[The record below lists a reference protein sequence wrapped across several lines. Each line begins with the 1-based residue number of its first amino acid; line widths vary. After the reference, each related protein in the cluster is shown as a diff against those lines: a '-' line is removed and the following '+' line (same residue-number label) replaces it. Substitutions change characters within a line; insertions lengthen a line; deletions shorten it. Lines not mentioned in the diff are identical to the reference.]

1 MDTEMKGKASSI
13 DSLSSMLGAGDTRH
27 AMFPYDHWK
36 TVCESGL
43 FQWMTDTTIPKSS
56 AIQKTIEGLEHL
68 GEVCHD
74 SGFTFSVVTHLA
86 STITALAKFGSAEL
100 KARYMPQLL
109 SGELI
114 GAHAISEPAA
124 GSDAL
129 SMATT
134 AADHGDY
141 FLLNGH
147 KAFVTNGAVA
157 DVIVV
162 YAKTSTQGTAD
173 SVSAFL
179 LETASEGVELGP
191 EIAKVGLHTSPL
203 CELKLTNCKV
213 AKQNM
218 IGRLGAGFFILSH
231 VMQREIL
238 FSFITNVG
246 EMKRR
251 LLRCV
256 NYVNERNQFGVPIGS
271 FQSVSNKIA
280 DMKIR
285 YELSRQWLYHI
296 ASLMGA
302 NKDITSEIAI
312 AKVFVSENALATS
325 IDALHLHGGYGYV
338 AANGLGEE
346 VCNALAGPIYSGTND
361 IQRGRIASMLGVATQ
376 RKTRFSAGQ
385 PANDKTLAPTD
396 LQPAE
401 KGGGQVSELF
411 DYHHAEIQ
419 KFVRA
424 AVGEQPVD
432 DRDIAV
438 RLYYA
443 VRDQINYEVFA
454 TDISAQGLKASSIVQ
469 NRKGF
474 CLHKSILYAAACR
487 SRGIPCR
494 IIASKVT
501 NHIAS
506 PELKELV
513 GGDVFLHW
521 YNEVKING
529 TWLQVAPVFNK
540 LLCKLYNLQPLEFDG
555 FNSSLHQQ
563 YNSQSTMQYIGS
575 AQKFDEPTH
584 EEIIQ
589 LVREFHPNMVTELQ
603 IVPDFSNGNR
613 MAACSAAGACS

>member
-1 MDTEMKGKASSI
+1 MQNMDTEMKEMASSI
-13 DSLSSMLGAGDTRH
+13 DSLSSMLGTGDTRH
-27 AMFPYDHWK
+27 AMFPYDRWK

-43 FQWMTDTTIPKSS
+43 FQWMTDTSIPKNS
-56 AIQKTIEGLEHL
+56 AIQKTVECLEHL

-74 SGFTFSVVTHLA
+74 SGFIFSVVTHLA
-86 STITALAKFGSAEL
+86 STITALTKFGSAEL

-141 FLLNGH
+141 YLLNGH

-162 YAKTSTQGTAD
+162 YAKTGTQGTAD

-251 LLRCV
+251 LSRCI
-256 NYVNERNQFGVPIGS
+256 NYVNERHQFGVPVGS

-302 NKDITSEIAI
+302 NKDISSEIAI

-361 IQRGRIASMLGVATQ
+361 IQRGRIAAMLGVAIQ
-376 RKTRFSAGQ
+376 RKTRFA
-385 PANDKTLAPTD
+385 ANDKTLAPTD
-396 LQPAE
+396 VQPTD
-401 KGGGQVSELF
+401 KRGGQVSALF
-411 DYHHAEIQ
+411 DYQHVEIQ

-432 DRDIAV
+432 DREVAV

-443 VRDQINYEVFA
+443 VRDQINYEVFS
-454 TDISAQGLKASSIVQ
+454 TDISAEGLKASSIVQ

-487 SRGIPCR
+487 SRGIQCR
-494 IIASKVT
+494 IISNKVT

-521 YNEVKING
+521 YNEVNING
-529 TWLQVAPVFNK
+529 VWLQVAPVFNK

-555 FNSSLHQQ
+555 FNSSLNQQ
-563 YNSQSTMQYIGS
+563 YSNQSTMQYIGS
-575 AQKFDEPTH
+575 AQRFEEPTH
-584 EEIIQ
+584 EDIIQ
-589 LVREFHPNMVTELQ
+589 LVREIHPNMVTELQ
-603 IVPDFSNGNR
+603 IVPDFSIGHR
-613 MAACSAAGACS
+613 IAACSAAGVCS